1 MKVIK
6 TGILIFLAVF
16 VVCPQLLA
24 QNAFD
29 ALRFS
34 RQQSGHD
41 AATLALPGFGI
52 ANHSGVGSYIE
63 NPASLG
69 LLPESTVSFGAGLRR
84 VDESTQFAAFNDD
97 ITESKAQIADVSLAY
112 KLPTSRGSF
121 VFGAGYNQIAD
132 FNRAVSVNAFNR
144 RSTITDMFN
153 QSDFFGDAAFNAFAI
168 DSVGNSTKSVLR
180 MGEFQG
186 IDQQAE
192 IIESGRLS
200 EVAAFAATEFQK
212 NLFVGVSL
220 GAIVGSYSFNQTFRE
235 SDLQNLYDGFNGTF
249 DFNDMINQDNID
261 ADITGFSGRVGL
273 IYKIAPNIS
282 VGSSYRFRSNLQVD
296 EDFSTTIN
304 TQFDNGDEFEDS
316 FQGANSY
323 DVTIPA
329 RFNIGFSVSGLNG
342 FTFSGGLE
350 QVSYSQ
356 IELDELGDERF
367 KLSENEFIEDAFK
380 DVWNIKT
387 SMIYQV
393 NSNVQARAGY
403 AYNPSTRENFD
414 DSRQFFSGGL
424 GIGVSQSLTL
434 DIGAQYT
441 TWDDQAVLYQFF
453 PENSADPISEIA
465 SEDVSRLNVL
475 VGLRYKF

>member
-6 TGILIFLAVF
+6 SGILIFLAVF
-16 VVCPQLLA
+16 AFTPETLA

-52 ANHSGVGSYIE
+52 ANHSGIGSYIE
-63 NPASLG
+63 NPASMG
-69 LLPESTVSFGAGLRR
+69 LLPKSTVSFGAGLRQ
-84 VDESTQFAAFNDD
+84 VNESTQFGSFNDN
-97 ITESKAQIADVSLAY
+97 ITESKAQISDVSVAY
-112 KLPTSRGSF
+112 KMPTSRGSL

-132 FNRAVSVNAFNR
+132 FNRAVSVNAFNQ

-168 DSVGNSTKSVLR
+168 DSVGNTTQSVLR

-192 IIESGRLS
+192 IVESGRLG
-200 EVAAFAATEFQK
+200 EIAAFVATEFQK

-235 SDLQNLYDGFNGTF
+235 SDLQNFYDGFNGTF

-261 ADITGFSGRVGL
+261 SDISGFSGRVGL
-273 IYKIAPNIS
+273 IYKITPNIS

-304 TQFDNGDEFEDS
+304 TLFDNGDEFEDS
-316 FQGANSY
+316 FQGTNSY

-329 RFNIGFSVSGLNG
+329 RFNVGFSIAGLNG
-342 FTFSGGLE
+342 FTLAGGVE

-356 IELDELGDERF
+356 IEMSELGDERF
-367 KLSENEFIEDAFK
+367 ELSENEFIEDSFK

-387 SMIYQV
+387 SMIYQI

-403 AYNPSTRENFD
+403 AFNPSTRKNFD

-424 GIGVSQSLTL
+424 GIGLSQAMTL
-434 DIGAQYT
+434 DVGAQYS

-453 PENSADPISEIA
+453 PENSAQPISEIA
-465 SEDVSRLNVL
+465 SEDISRLNVL